1 MLINQ
6 DGSIDNTV
14 KAALIKDV
22 VVEVSGDQ
30 YFQITPSGKR
40 LELWEGKQAYLNYH
54 NPDYDNLDY
63 DKIHDKDCELK
74 KVTGWNFRSVIM
86 FYNITK

>member
-22 VVEVSGDQ
+22 IVEVSGDQ
-30 YFQITPSGKR
+30 FFQITETGKR
-40 LELWEGKQAYLNYH
+40 LELWEGKQSF
-54 NPDYDNLDY
+54 LDY
-63 DKIHDKDCELK
+63 SKDHDKDCQMR

-86 FYNITK
+86 FYNT